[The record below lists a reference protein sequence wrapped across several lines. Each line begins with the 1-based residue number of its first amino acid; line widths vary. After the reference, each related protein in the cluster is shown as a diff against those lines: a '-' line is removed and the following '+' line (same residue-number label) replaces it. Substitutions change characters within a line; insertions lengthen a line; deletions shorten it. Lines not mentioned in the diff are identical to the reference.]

1 MSQLETAL
9 RQTASGPEA
18 LGAWLEQN
26 PNALTPQFVEEV
38 KHYAI
43 EATQN
48 GDGNAALAA
57 HLLAA
62 SLQIRI
68 GDRDGFLGSQ
78 LNQAE
83 VLFMMANTSEA
94 YEDPFN
100 IATGVVEKAQQIDA
114 PDKVFWAI
122 GLATD
127 SAYFASEAALDSA
140 TKEQWLVTAVDT
152 LLRLEDVTPT
162 KDAPPLWERFVSVL
176 VAIYQTINQHPW
188 QPDISVMEA
197 RLRRLAAL
205 AEKLIPVPFTFQ
217 DPKKTQHA
225 VNQLSELS
233 KDYGSVA
240 AAEARLK
247 GSYQV
252 TKTEKWED

>member
-9 RQTASGPEA
+9 QQTASGPEA
-18 LGAWLEQN
+18 IGAWLEQN
-26 PNALTPQFVEEV
+26 PDALTPQFVAEV
-38 KHYAI
+38 KEYAN

-48 GDGNAALAA
+48 GAGNAALTA

-62 SLQIRI
+62 SIQIRI
-68 GDRDGFLGSQ
+68 GDRAGFLGSQ

-94 YEDPFN
+94 YGDPFH
-100 IATGVVEKAQQIDA
+100 IASGVIEKAQQIDA

-127 SAYFASEAALDSA
+127 SAYFGSEAAPDSV
-140 TKEQWLVTAVDT
+140 TKEQWLLTAVDT
-152 LLRLEDVTPT
+152 LLRLEDVTPP
-162 KDAPPLWERFVSVL
+162 KDAPALWERFVSVL
-176 VAIYQTINQHPW
+176 VAIYQTTMQHPW
-188 QPDISVMEA
+188 QPDISVMEP

-217 DPKKTQHA
+217 DPQKTQHA
-225 VNQLSELS
+225 VRHLSELS

-252 TKTEKWED
+252 RKTEKWED